1 MYVAVHLK
9 IDQNE
14 GFVYKR
20 SKLKDK
26 GEYYTL
32 KHASGDFHL
41 FFFYQWRS
49 NVYIVTYDLN
59 ILGGIR
65 KYFWIIVK
73 GKYLIWLVDIMTKQ
87 MKTIRCMRRQDI
99 FDEG

>member
-1 MYVAVHLK
+1 MRDEANQITFLLMYVAVHLK

-41 FFFYQWRS
+41 FFFYQ
-49 NVYIVTYDLN
+49 
-59 ILGGIR
+59 
-65 KYFWIIVK
+65 
-73 GKYLIWLVDIMTKQ
+73 
-87 MKTIRCMRRQDI
+87 
-99 FDEG
+99 

>member
-41 FFFYQWRS
+41 FFINEDQTF
-49 NVYIVTYDLN
+49 I
-59 ILGGIR
+59 
-65 KYFWIIVK
+65 
-73 GKYLIWLVDIMTKQ
+73 
-87 MKTIRCMRRQDI
+87 
-99 FDEG
+99 